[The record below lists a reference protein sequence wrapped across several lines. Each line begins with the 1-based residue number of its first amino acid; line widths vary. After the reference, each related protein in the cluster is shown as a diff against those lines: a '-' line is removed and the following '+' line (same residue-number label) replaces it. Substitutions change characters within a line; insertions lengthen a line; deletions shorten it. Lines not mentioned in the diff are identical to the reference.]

1 MSHRYVKG
9 IAAAM
14 ILGLG
19 VAACSSSG
27 HSGKSGSGT
36 TAKTTSIT
44 EEAVTGVTFTKNFNP
59 FDVNSFASQVD
70 AKSLLYE
77 PLFEFNALK
86 PGDIHPELGTKYA
99 WSNGG
104 KTLTV
109 NLRTGVK
116 FSDGQP
122 FTSADAAFTFNTI
135 KSNAAANYSGLP
147 TITSVAAPNAS
158 TLVLNFQAAQ
168 YANLFSILG
177 NTFMVPKHTFSS
189 LSNVAT
195 AAVANPVGTGPYML
209 KTFTTQQV
217 TFVSN
222 PKWWGGKPAINQV
235 NIPYYSGNQAA
246 TTALAA
252 GQLDWA
258 GNEIPNLKQLYTSK
272 DPTHNHYW
280 FPGGNTVTLW
290 INQAKGGPLADPKV
304 RQAISAGINRQQL
317 SVKGEYGY
325 EAPASSSSG
334 LILPA
339 QQQFLDSKL
348 ANDLSPTANAGKVAS
363 ILTADG
369 YKKDSKSIWAKSGKE
384 ISFSVEDP
392 TAFTDYYAD
401 AQLIAGQMKAV
412 GINATVGRRGRALVV
427 HRRPG
432 RQLPDRR
439 ALGRRRGRYLQPVPV
454 RPVPVLD
461 GQHADRQARGQR
473 GLQLRPVQQQHGP
486 GRDHRVREHQQPGR
500 AAEAAEHPGE
510 HRIHRDADDPADV
523 RRGLERVQHGPDHGL
538 GHPVQPLH
546 GPGSGRP
553 GSGLHPDPPEARL
566 LSEEPL

>member
-1 MSHRYVKG
+1 MSHKYVKG

-27 HSGKSGSGT
+27 HSGKSGSGS
-36 TAKTTSIT
+36 TAKTTAIT

-86 PGDIHPELGTKYA
+86 PGVIHPELGTKYA

-109 NLRTGVK
+109 TLRSGVK

-177 NTFMVPKHTFSS
+177 NTFIVPKHTFSS

-195 AAVANPVGTGPYML
+195 APVANPVGTGPYVL
-209 KTFTTQQV
+209 KSFTTQQV

-325 EAPASSSSG
+325 EAPATSSSG

-348 ANDLSPTANAGKVAS
+348 ANDLSPTANAGKVSS

-369 YKKDSKSIWAKSGKE
+369 YSKDSKGFWAKGGKE

-412 GINATVGRRGRALVV
+412 GINATVDGVAAPSWFTDVQDGNFQTAV
-427 HRRPG
+427 HWGGGAGGTSNPYPFG
-432 RQLPDRR
+432 QFQYWMDNTLT
-439 ALGRRRGRYLQPVPV
+439 AKLGASAASNYGRYSNSK
-454 RPVPVLD
+454 
-461 GQHADRQARGQR
+461 AQAAITAF
-473 GLQLRPVQQQHGP
+473 
-486 GRDHRVREHQQPGR
+486 ENTNN
-500 AAEAAEHPGE
+500 AAEQQKQLNILENIESTEMPTIPLMYGADWNEYSTA
-510 HRIHRDADDPADV
+510 RITGWATQSNPYMDPAPDDPEVGYILTHLKPA
-523 RRGLERVQHGPDHGL
+523 
-538 GHPVQPLH
+538 
-546 GPGSGRP
+546 S
-553 GSGLHPDPPEARL
+553 
-566 LSEEPL
+566 

>member
-27 HSGKSGSGT
+27 HSGSSSSSTSG
-36 TAKTTSIT
+36 KTTSIT

-70 AKSLLYE
+70 TKSLLYE
-77 PLFEFNALK
+77 PLFEFDALK
-86 PGDIHPELGTKYA
+86 PGVIHPELGTKYA

-147 TITSVAAPNAS
+147 TITSVSAPDAS
-158 TLVLNFQAAQ
+158 TLVLNFAAAQ

-195 AAVANPVGTGPYML
+195 AAVADPVGTGPYVL
-209 KTFTTQQV
+209 KSFTTQQV
-217 TFVSN
+217 TFVAN

-272 DPTHNHYW
+272 DPTNNHYW

-290 INQAKGGPLADPKV
+290 INVAKGGPLADPKV

-348 ANDLSPTANAGKVAS
+348 ANDLSPTANKAKVDS

-369 YKKDSKSIWAKSGKE
+369 YKKDSKGFYAKDGKE
-384 ISFSVEDP
+384 ISFAVEDP

-401 AQLIAGQMKAV
+401 AQLLAGEMKAV
-412 GINATVGRRGRALVV
+412 GINATVDGVAAPSWFTDTQDGNFQTAV
-427 HRRPG
+427 HWGGGAGGTSDPYPFG
-432 RQLPDRR
+432 QYQYWMDSTLS
-439 ALGRRRGRYLQPVPV
+439 AKIGASAASNYGRYSNGQAQSAFTAFENTNNAATQQKQLD
-454 RPVPVLD
+454 VLENLESTQMPTIPLMY
-461 GQHADRQARGQR
+461 GADWNEYSTARITGWATQSN
-473 GLQLRPVQQQHGP
+473 PYMDP
-486 GRDHRVREHQQPGR
+486 AP
-500 AAEAAEHPGE
+500 
-510 HRIHRDADDPADV
+510 DDPEVGYILTHLKAA
-523 RRGLERVQHGPDHGL
+523 
-538 GHPVQPLH
+538 
-546 GPGSGRP
+546 S
-553 GSGLHPDPPEARL
+553 
-566 LSEEPL
+566 

>member
-14 ILGLG
+14 ILSLG

-27 HSGKSGSGT
+27 HSGKSGSGGGST
-36 TAKTTSIT
+36 KTTSIT
-44 EEAVTGVTFTKNFNP
+44 EEPVTGVTFTKNFNP
-59 FDVNSFASQVD
+59 FDVNSFASQVNT
-70 AKSLLYE
+70 KSLLYE
-77 PLFEFNALK
+77 TLFQFNALK
-86 PGDIHPELGTKYA
+86 PGDIHPVLGTKYV

-109 NLRTGVK
+109 TLRSGVK
-116 FSDGQP
+116 FSDGTP

-158 TLVLNFQAAQ
+158 TLVLNFQSAQ

-177 NTFMVPKHTFSS
+177 NTFIVPKHTFSS

-195 AAVANPVGTGPYML
+195 AAVASPVGSGPYVL
-209 KTFTTQQV
+209 KSFTTQQV

-290 INQAKGGPLADPKV
+290 INVAKGGPLADPKV

-325 EAPASSSSG
+325 EAPATSSSG

-339 QQQFLDSKL
+339 QQQFLDAKL
-348 ANDLSPTANAGKVAS
+348 ANDLSPTASKSKVDS

-369 YKKDSKSIWAKSGKE
+369 YSKDSKGFYAKNGQE
-384 ISFSVEDP
+384 ISFAVEDP

-401 AQLIAGQMKAV
+401 AQLIAGQLKAV
-412 GINATVGRRGRALVV
+412 GIKATVDGVAAPAWFTDVQDGNFQTAV
-427 HRRPG
+427 HWGGGAGGTSNPYPFG
-432 RQLPDRR
+432 QFQYWMDNTLT
-439 ALGRRRGRYLQPVPV
+439 AKLGASAASNYGRYSNSK
-454 RPVPVLD
+454 
-461 GQHADRQARGQR
+461 AQAAITAF
-473 GLQLRPVQQQHGP
+473 
-486 GRDHRVREHQQPGR
+486 ENTNN
-500 AAEAAEHPGE
+500 AAEQQKQLNILENIESTEMPAIPLMYGADWNEYSTARIAGWPTQSNPYMNPAPTDPQVGYILTHLKAA
-510 HRIHRDADDPADV
+510 
-523 RRGLERVQHGPDHGL
+523 
-538 GHPVQPLH
+538 
-546 GPGSGRP
+546 S
-553 GSGLHPDPPEARL
+553 
-566 LSEEPL
+566 

>member
-1 MSHRYVKG
+1 MSHRYIKG

-14 ILGLG
+14 VLGLG
-19 VAACSSSG
+19 VAACSSGG
-27 HSGKSGSGT
+27 HSDKSGSGGGST
-36 TAKTTSIT
+36 KTTSIT
-44 EEAVTGVTFTKNFNP
+44 EEPVTGVTFTKNFNP
-59 FDVNSFASQVD
+59 FDVNSFASQVNT
-70 AKSLLYE
+70 KSLLYE
-77 PLFEFNALK
+77 TLFQFNALK
-86 PGDIHPELGTKYA
+86 PGVIHPVLGTKYA

-109 NLRTGVK
+109 TLRSGVK

-147 TITSVAAPNAS
+147 TITSVSAPSAS
-158 TLVLNFQAAQ
+158 TLVLNFQTAQ

-195 AAVANPVGTGPYML
+195 ASVANPVGTGPYML
-209 KTFTTQQV
+209 KSFTTQQV

-252 GQLDWA
+252 NQLDWA

-272 DPTHNHYW
+272 DPAHNHYW

-290 INQAKGGPLADPKV
+290 INTAKGGPLADPKV

-325 EAPASSSSG
+325 EAPATSSSG

-348 ANDLSPTANAGKVAS
+348 ANDLSPTASKSKVDS

-369 YKKDSKSIWAKSGKE
+369 YKKDSKGFYAKNGQE

-401 AQLIAGQMKAV
+401 AQLIAGQLKAV
-412 GINATVGRRGRALVV
+412 GIKATVDGVAAPSWFTDVQDGNFQTAVHWGGGAGGTSNPYPFGQFQYWMDKTLTAKVGASAASNYGRYSNNQAQAAITAFENTNNATEQQKQLNILENIESTEMPTIPLMYGADWNEYSTARIAGWPTQSNPYMNPAPTDPQVGYILT
-427 HRRPG
+427 H
-432 RQLPDRR
+432 LK
-439 ALGRRRGRYLQPVPV
+439 
-454 RPVPVLD
+454 
-461 GQHADRQARGQR
+461 
-473 GLQLRPVQQQHGP
+473 
-486 GRDHRVREHQQPGR
+486 
-500 AAEAAEHPGE
+500 AA
-510 HRIHRDADDPADV
+510 
-523 RRGLERVQHGPDHGL
+523 
-538 GHPVQPLH
+538 
-546 GPGSGRP
+546 S
-553 GSGLHPDPPEARL
+553 
-566 LSEEPL
+566 